1 MLDLERGSFKVKQCK
16 VEGRRK
22 NETNRVGHEG
32 RRDWVL
38 DGGRRCA
45 QGPNGLEGG
54 GKREGRGVK
63 RKREVKR
70 GLLSSIRRPNYPFS
84 CLWKTRRGSRDVEDG
99 RVFYTITPS
108 TLK

>member
-54 GKREGRGVK
+54 GKRGRERSK
-63 RKREVKR
+63 K
-70 GLLSSIRRPNYPFS
+70 
-84 CLWKTRRGSRDVEDG
+84 KTRSKTR
-99 RVFYTITPS
+99 PS
-108 TLK
+108 